1 VSNLPDFEG
10 LAIFAKVVQTRSF
23 VGAAEEL
30 RLSKATVSKAVSR
43 IEKKFGTR
51 LFNRT
56 ARRLAVTEAGR
67 QLYDRAAHI
76 LLEGEAAESE
86 VIAQSAAPRGHVRLT
101 APLSFGV
108 LRIAPILPEF
118 LELYPDVTVDLH
130 LSDAHVD
137 LVGEGYDGAIR
148 VTSAL
153 PDSSLIA
160 RTLAPISRYLVASPS
175 YLAKYGR
182 PSHPL
187 RITEHRCIAYI
198 STPGGSWH
206 FSNAQGET
214 ATVRPQ
220 GPFRVNNGDALLP
233 ALTAGVGLG
242 ILPEFIVS
250 EALSDG
256 RLEIVLP
263 EWSTSGGSVHWLTP
277 PGGRRPKRV
286 EVLGDFFQL
295 KLSTRGQ
302 SAKR

>member
-1 VSNLPDFEG
+1 MSNLPDFEG

-30 RLSKATVSKAVSR
+30 RLSKATVSKAISR
-43 IEKKFGTR
+43 LEEKFGTR

-86 VIAQSAAPRGHVRLT
+86 VIAQSVAPRGHVRLT

-118 LELYPDVTVDLH
+118 LELYPEVTVDLH

-137 LVGEGYDGAIR
+137 LVGEGYDAAIR

-160 RTLAPISRYLVASPS
+160 RTLRQYRAILSRRRAILLNMAVRPTRSASRSTAASPTS
-175 YLAKYGR
+175 R
-182 PSHPL
+182 H
-187 RITEHRCIAYI
+187 
-198 STPGGSWH
+198 
-206 FSNAQGET
+206 QGEVGISAMPRGKRQRCVRKGPFASIT
-214 ATVRPQ
+214 ATPCCLHL
-220 GPFRVNNGDALLP
+220 PPASASESCLNLL
-233 ALTAGVGLG
+233 
-242 ILPEFIVS
+242 
-250 EALSDG
+250 
-256 RLEIVLP
+256 
-263 EWSTSGGSVHWLTP
+263 
-277 PGGRRPKRV
+277 
-286 EVLGDFFQL
+286 
-295 KLSTRGQ
+295 
-302 SAKR
+302 